1 MFPYA
6 LEQLA
11 SQRSHEIQVAADA
24 RRDRRG
30 PRAPRHSVRHRAG
43 WSMIEL
49 GLRLASQ
56 PSRD

>member
-1 MFPYA
+1 MP
-6 LEQLA
+6 
-11 SQRSHEIQVAADA
+11 AATA
-24 RRDRRG
+24 G
-30 PRAPRHSVRHRAG
+30 ARAPRHSVRHRAG